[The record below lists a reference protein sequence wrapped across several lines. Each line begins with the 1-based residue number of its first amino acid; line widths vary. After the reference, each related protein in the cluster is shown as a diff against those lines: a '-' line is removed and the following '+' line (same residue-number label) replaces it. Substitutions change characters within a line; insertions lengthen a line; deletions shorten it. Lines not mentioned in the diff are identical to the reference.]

1 MMTWPFA
8 TRQDLNLK
16 KMVSRMLKAS
26 RLNGDTFR
34 ELRDDPSAT
43 VQSVSLVAI
52 IGLSYGVG
60 LGLAGFFI
68 AGTSLLDTF
77 TIILIAMSSAII
89 IALVWLGMAFLIITK
104 VFRGRIGYSALAR
117 PFFFSWSP
125 GLLFIFMS
133 VPTPAVSNI
142 TRAVGTAWIVVAN
155 VFAVKNSVGIST
167 PQSMLTFMISAISM
181 IFLSGL
187 LLTLIQLLAA

>member
-16 KMVSRMLKAS
+16 KMVSRMLKAA

-43 VQSVSLVAI
+43 VQSVSLVVI

-77 TIILIAMSSAII
+77 TIILIALFSAII

-104 VFRGRIGYSALAR
+104 VFRRRIGHSALAR

-142 TRAVGTAWIVVAN
+142 TRTVGTAWIVIAN
-155 VFAVKNSVGIST
+155 VLAVKNSAGIST
-167 PQSMLTFMISAISM
+167 PQSMLTFMVSAISL

-187 LLTLIQLLAA
+187 LLTLIQLIVV